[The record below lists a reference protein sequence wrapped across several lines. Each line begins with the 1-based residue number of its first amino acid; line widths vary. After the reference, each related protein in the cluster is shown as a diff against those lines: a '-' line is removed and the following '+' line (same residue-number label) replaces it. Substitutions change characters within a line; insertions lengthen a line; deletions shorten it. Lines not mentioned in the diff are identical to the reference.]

1 MILYIIKM
9 TLITNFLKFIKES
22 IDNNIDWNTFNSI
35 ANKLIKHD
43 TDKNALFDYLYS
55 NEEAEEADDNIN
67 DNILPKLYNDNI
79 ITKNITNLE
88 KIIMCLYFIQNIQDI
103 RNIIKKYG
111 TFEKWYK
118 NAQIT
123 VYRGI
128 PIQNWDESQG
138 EINENEF
145 KSFTLN
151 YDTALTFTQYGWSD
165 LNNTKI
171 DLSERNGVVLKL
183 DVPIHKIHI
192 FNNNMGYELE
202 IIVKGPLTC
211 YEIEEI
217 EKNKVINTRQ
227 LY

>member
-1 MILYIIKM
+1 MA
-9 TLITNFLKFIKES
+9 LITNFLKFIKES
-22 IDNNIDWNTFNSI
+22 VDTEFDWEIINNI
-35 ANKLIKHD
+35 ANELIKHD
-43 TDKNALFDYLYS
+43 TDKSALFDYLYS

-79 ITKNITNLE
+79 ITKNITDLE
-88 KIIMCLYFIQNIQDI
+88 KIIMCLYFIQNIPDI
-103 RNIIKKYG
+103 DKIINKYG

-128 PIQNWDESQG
+128 PIQNWYESQG
-138 EINENEF
+138 EINPNEF
-145 KSFTLN
+145 KSFTLS

-165 LNNTKI
+165 LNNTEI
-171 DLSERNGVVLKL
+171 NLSERNGVVLKL

-192 FNNNMGYELE
+192 FNNVGYELE

-217 EKNKVINTRQ
+217 ENNKVINTRQ

>member
-1 MILYIIKM
+1 MA
-9 TLITNFLKFIKES
+9 LITNFLNFIKES
-22 IDNNIDWNTFNSI
+22 VDTEFDWDTINNI
-35 ANKLIKHD
+35 ANELIKHD
-43 TDKNALFDYLYS
+43 TDKSVLFDYLYS

-79 ITKNITNLE
+79 ITKNINDLE
-88 KIIMCLYFIQNIQDI
+88 RIIMCLYFLQNITDI
-103 RNIIKKYG
+103 DNIINKYG

-138 EINENEF
+138 EIKRNEY
-145 KSFTLN
+145 KSFTLS
-151 YDTALTFTQYGWSD
+151 YDTALAFTQYGWSD
-165 LNNTKI
+165 LNNTEI
-171 DLSERNGVVLKL
+171 NLSERNGVVLKL
-183 DVPIHKIHI
+183 DVPINKIHI
-192 FNNNMGYELE
+192 FNNVGYELE

-211 YEIEEI
+211 YEIEEV